1 MRGVIVG
8 VDGSEGS
15 DEALD
20 WALHEAASR
29 GTRLTAVLAWDP
41 GRHAGRDD
49 TGDDDERGA
58 RRRDAVTGWVEAARE
73 RTGLGTQDVEVVA
86 TEVRGN
92 AATSL
97 LALAEG
103 DGDRPGKA
111 AGDAD
116 SESRADSERT
126 TGGYADAEGKAEDG
140 RADLLVVGRCGRGR
154 VSRMVLGSVP
164 SAILQHATVPV
175 TVVRGTA
182 NRSGPIVVG
191 VDGSATSVHALRH
204 GTDVARRTGAT
215 LEALFCWQIVTLA
228 PLPDS
233 WGWAPPIDDYEAFA
247 AATLDTALTTAGV
260 DLPDDRVVRT
270 VRHVQA
276 AKGVIEASSHAS
288 RLVLGNRGV
297 GGFDRLLLGSVSRHA
312 TEYAHCPVTVVRP
325 PDATHPSGTTEP

>member
-20 WALHEAASR
+20 WALREAATR
-29 GTRLTAVLAWDP
+29 IARLTAVLAWDP

-58 RRRDAVTGWVEAARE
+58 RRRDAVAGWVEAARE
-73 RTGLGTQDVEVVA
+73 RTGLGAQDVEVVA

-103 DGDRPGKA
+103 ESGPEGDVDGD
-111 AGDAD
+111 
-116 SESRADSERT
+116 
-126 TGGYADAEGKAEDG
+126 GGAEDG
-140 RADLLVVGRCGRGR
+140 PADLLVVGRCGRGR

-164 SAILQHATVPV
+164 SAVLQHATVPV
-175 TVVRGTA
+175 AVVRGTA
-182 NRSGPIVVG
+182 NRSGPVVVG
-191 VDGSATSVHALRH
+191 VDGSSTSVHALRH
-204 GTDVARRTGAT
+204 GADVARRTGAT

-233 WGWAPPIDDYEAFA
+233 WGWAPPIDDYESFA
-247 AATLDTALTTAGV
+247 AATLDTALETAGI

-325 PDATHPSGTTEP
+325 PDATHPSGTTEL

>member
-41 GRHAGRDD
+41 GRHAGRED
-49 TGDDDERGA
+49 TGDEDARGA
-58 RRRDAVTGWVEAARE
+58 RRRDAVAGWVEAARE
-73 RTGLGTQDVEVVA
+73 RTGLGAADVDVVA

-103 DGDRPGKA
+103 EGAAKAKVEVEIDGDGGSD
-111 AGDAD
+111 GDGH
-116 SESRADSERT
+116 SRAEV
-126 TGGYADAEGKAEDG
+126 GP
-140 RADLLVVGRCGRGR
+140 ADLLVVGRCGRGR

-164 SAILQHATVPV
+164 SAVLQHATVPV
-175 TVVRGTA
+175 TVVRGTTA
-182 NRSGPIVVG
+182 NRVGPVVVG

-204 GTDVARRTGAT
+204 GADVARRTGAT

-247 AATLDTALTTAGV
+247 AATLDTALETAGV

-325 PDATHPSGTTEP
+325 PEATHPSGTTEL